1 MHVRH
6 KKGPLRT
13 LGRVPAE
20 TGKLYDPI
28 TFRVF
33 HPQTFY
39 SAARGAQV
47 SKKGLPFVPFP
58 CPSEKAL
65 LFRFAA
71 EAGTYVTLTTRSS
84 NKDTADEL

>member
-1 MHVRH
+1 
-6 KKGPLRT
+6 
-13 LGRVPAE
+13 LGREESRLKPESYTTQSRFGSFTHKRFTVPQE
-20 TGKLYDPI
+20 
-28 TFRVF
+28 V
-33 HPQTFY
+33 H
-39 SAARGAQV
+39 

-65 LFRFAA
+65 FFRFAA